1 MYVSSSS
8 LLPFSISPSSFSNQ
22 LIDWIVSSCLLWFLF
37 ISFSWLNLPFSLF
50 HYFKLFVPP
59 SLCVSLDGSANEH
72 AVIHIVCPSLSLS
85 LICIFFCLSVFLSKH
100 SSYNTHWDRQ
110 YVLDTKA
117 VIMRPSHCKL
127 EVSFPKCE
135 TFCNINIICL
145 FLSVLF
151 SLSVIS
157 EEKKLWQPLDHS
169 VDVGPS
175 GKGTS
180 LSKNGSVL
188 ITGES
193 STQLRNKKKKN
204 ILHISKLQ
212 SWHLK
217 LHMKQSRSIVLLLQM
232 TDSISDDTIVV
243 FLLLII
249 FFSIS
254 PSCSLVSLSTT
265 VTSFTPPQSIIYISP
280 DEPQTVKRSFR
291 RPWRSRAG
299 L

>member
-117 VIMRPSHCKL
+117 VIMCPSHCKL

-151 SLSVIS
+151 SLCYFR
-157 EEKKLWQPLDHS
+157 
-169 VDVGPS
+169 
-175 GKGTS
+175 GKEALTASWFLGITASTS
-180 LSKNGSVL
+180 ARQAKEHLYQR
-188 ITGES
+188 TGA
-193 STQLRNKKKKN
+193 
-204 ILHISKLQ
+204 
-212 SWHLK
+212 
-217 LHMKQSRSIVLLLQM
+217 
-232 TDSISDDTIVV
+232 
-243 FLLLII
+243 F
-249 FFSIS
+249 
-254 PSCSLVSLSTT
+254 
-265 VTSFTPPQSIIYISP
+265 
-280 DEPQTVKRSFR
+280 
-291 RPWRSRAG
+291 
-299 L
+299 